1 MTNTELFLQK
11 LKISG
16 INQKELASAIGL
28 SRQSLSYKVNNKREF
43 VPSEINKICDI
54 LGISDLEE
62 RQAIFFA
69 V

>member
-69 V
+69 A